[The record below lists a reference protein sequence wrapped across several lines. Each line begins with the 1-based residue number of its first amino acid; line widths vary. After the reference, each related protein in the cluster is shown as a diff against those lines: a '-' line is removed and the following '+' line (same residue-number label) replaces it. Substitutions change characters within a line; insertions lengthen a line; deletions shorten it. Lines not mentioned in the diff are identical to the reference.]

1 MSGLTD
7 ERLRERIAAL
17 HARGDRVILPV
28 ALGQA
33 ATVIEHLKAHPT
45 AQRVELA
52 GDLRR
57 RVETV
62 DRLDVVVASTDV
74 AAMIATA
81 RNKAIF
87 EKLDADHN
95 GSLTAAEFA
104 RLGPPP
110 MKANPEALMAQ
121 MDGNKD
127 GKVTKAEHA
136 AAGKARFTQLDTNK
150 DGVLTEAEARA
161 AAAREK

>member
-1 MSGLTD
+1 MT
-7 ERLRERIAAL
+7 RKIFAL
-17 HARGDRVILPV
+17 
-28 ALGQA
+28 ALLVPAPLFAQA
-33 ATVIEHLKAHPT
+33 ASPSMTRATFEARVGAEFGDMDANKDGVLTKAE
-45 AQRVELA
+45 VEA
-52 GDLRR
+52 WQ
-57 RVETV
+57 TK
-62 DRLDVVVASTDV
+62 T

-161 AAAREK
+161 AAAKEK